1 MMKAALAD
9 VFLSFFEDFLSDY
22 QGGSLG
28 RGVSTSRQLAGGKS
42 GAGLAVTYFVAVNT
56 RFYGTS
62 TASSLDPNPRASRK
76 YYAESTVRSLLL
88 DCLSMVSLPASA
100 MQVLKPRI

>member
-1 MMKAALAD
+1 MYSIHLRGTINPGPLAPSIPAVWGIRGLCHVMNAALSD

-22 QGGSLG
+22 QGGALG

-42 GAGLAVTYFVAVNT
+42 GAGLAVIYFVAVNT

-62 TASSLDPNPRASRK
+62 TA
-76 YYAESTVRSLLL
+76 
-88 DCLSMVSLPASA
+88 
-100 MQVLKPRI
+100 